1 MKDIEQYKNRFFNLM
16 ESTMGD
22 VKPLINEQA
31 RSKSVSNPQL
41 VEKIKKGVGS
51 FQEYGTFE
59 VSGSE
64 INLYSKRY
72 PQAGNFQ
79 TMMPG
84 KGTVV
89 GTITKPSDFPSN
101 VSSGNWSI
109 KGTDISLG
117 W

>member
-1 MKDIEQYKNRFFNLM
+1 M

-22 VKPLINEQA
+22 VKPLINEQV
-31 RSKSVSNPQL
+31 RLKSVSNPEL
-41 VEKIKKGVGS
+41 VKKIKKGAGS
-51 FQEYGTFE
+51 FRDYGTFE

-72 PQAGNFQ
+72 PESGNFIA
-79 TMMPG
+79 MMPG
-84 KGTVV
+84 KGTVI

-101 VSSGNWSI
+101 VSSGNWSVEDTNI
-109 KGTDISLG
+109 TLS